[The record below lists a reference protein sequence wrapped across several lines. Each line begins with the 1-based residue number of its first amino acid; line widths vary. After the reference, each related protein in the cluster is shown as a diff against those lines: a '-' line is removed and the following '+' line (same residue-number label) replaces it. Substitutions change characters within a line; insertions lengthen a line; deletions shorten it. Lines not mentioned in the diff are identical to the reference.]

1 MKNSFLNEDLV
12 EEVYMDIPPSFET
25 EHSRGKVCKL
35 QKSLYGLKQSPCA
48 WFDRFTKVLKFDG
61 YMQSQA
67 DHTLF
72 IKHFTNGKIIVLIVY
87 IDDIVLTGNH
97 EEEMRR
103 LELLI
108 FKEFEI
114 NDLGHPRYF
123 LGMEV
128 ARSKPGILVSQ
139 RKYALDLLTET
150 GMSGCKPVD
159 TPMDSNTRLKSRTDK
174 MAIDK
179 GQYQCLVGKLIYLN
193 HTLLNIS
200 FAVSIVNQ
208 FLRNPLEAHLE
219 AVIVYS
225 GVSRKIQEKGYYS
238 LNHSTAL

>member
-1 MKNSFLNEDLV
+1 MKVYTGSACTESNIYPQHLNLPIDTVKECIFTVFQLDVKNAFLNEDLV

-25 EHSRGKVCKL
+25 EHSRGKVWKL
-35 QKSLYGLKQSPCA
+35 QKSLYGLKQSPPA

-103 LELLI
+103 LELLL

-128 ARSKPGILVSQ
+128 ARSKLGILVST
-139 RKYALDLLTET
+139 K
-150 GMSGCKPVD
+150 
-159 TPMDSNTRLKSRTDK
+159 
-174 MAIDK
+174 I
-179 GQYQCLVGKLIYLN
+179 CLGPPHGN
-193 HTLLNIS
+193 WN
-200 FAVSIVNQ
+200 
-208 FLRNPLEAHLE
+208 EWM
-219 AVIVYS
+219 
-225 GVSRKIQEKGYYS
+225 
-238 LNHSTAL
+238 